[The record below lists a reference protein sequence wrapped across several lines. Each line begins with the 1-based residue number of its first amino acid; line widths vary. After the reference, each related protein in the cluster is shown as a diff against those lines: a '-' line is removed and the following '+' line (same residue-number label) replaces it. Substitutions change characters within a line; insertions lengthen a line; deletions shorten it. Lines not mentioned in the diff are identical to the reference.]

1 MRQLHHQ
8 PGRNANG
15 APSNLT
21 PEQQARFVQNADYW
35 EAERFRKYRGG
46 DCPPT
51 VFDFVPPFLFDCRLH
66 PVRRMGIGD
75 QICLLAAIQTVA
87 DRVGS
92 DNVRVWYDAAYP
104 GSADV
109 FVMGGLDASDPG
121 DTPLYPAGYA
131 VIPCRGHIM
140 EAPIGDRLPAP
151 YGEQHGNPV
160 RQVYYN
166 LGWHGLFCDRAIRLR
181 LIPSAAALA
190 RALAIA
196 EQHAGGKVTCT
207 PLEVS
212 RHNNDCDS
220 IVWRNVLL
228 RYCPHAS
235 AIMFGCS
242 MADRPEMEQFVGAM
256 ALPHSTEI
264 ITEALPVW
272 KALVDLSDC
281 NFTGNTAGMWLAIG
295 SHARTCVLQHSDP
308 AHRHNRMWDCKP
320 GWGCKNIEVVNV

>member
-21 PEQQARFVQNADYW
+21 PEQQARFVQNAEYW

-46 DCPPT
+46 GYPPV
-51 VFDFVPPFLFDCRLH
+51 VFDFTPPFLFDCRLH
-66 PVRRMGIGD
+66 CSRRMGIGD
-75 QICLLAAIQTVA
+75 QLCLLSAIQSIA

-92 DNVRVWYDAAYP
+92 KNVQIWYDRAYP

-109 FVMGGLDASDPG
+109 FGMGGLTAVDPG
-121 DTPLYPAGYA
+121 ASPAWPSGHT

-166 LGWHGLFCDRAIRLR
+166 LGWHGLFSDRAIRLR
-181 LIPSAAALA
+181 LIPSPPAIA
-190 RALAIA
+190 RARAIA
-196 EQHAGGKVTCT
+196 AQHAGGMVTCT

-220 IVWRNVLL
+220 AAYRDALL

-235 AIMFGCS
+235 MILFGCS
-242 MADRPEMEQFVGAM
+242 VADRPEMEQFAGAM

-272 KALVDLSDC
+272 KALVDLAAV
-281 NFTGNTAGMWLAIG
+281 NITGNTSGMWLAIG
-295 SHARTCVLQHSDP
+295 SHTKTFLLQHSDP
-308 AHRHNRMWDCKP
+308 AHRHNQMWDYKP
-320 GWGCKNIEVVNV
+320 EWGCENIKVINV